1 MLSQEYIASIALV
14 IVGLLKA
21 FGIEIANDAITGIIT
36 GGVALYIAFRRYQK
50 GDISLGGVK
59 KY

>member
-1 MLSQEYIASIALV
+1 MFSQEYIASIALV
-14 IVGLLKA
+14 IVGLLKV
-21 FGIEIANDAITGIIT
+21 FGIEIANDAITGILT

-50 GDISLGGVK
+50 GDISLSGVK

>member
-1 MLSQEYIASIALV
+1 MSQEYVGAIALV
-14 IVGLLKA
+14 IVGVLKA
-21 FGIEIANDAITGIIT
+21 FGIEIANDAIAGILT

-59 KY
+59 K